1 MVSHSA
7 IAQSE
12 KSDDTID
19 RHLFTWLILVL
30 DRDSKNYC
38 GCARFGLRATRS
50 TWAALWFTL
59 DSQWCWD
66 RFGCFGSSCRWSWCF
81 GGASSTEK
89 NVTWRQ
95 SSEKSTLLT
104 KPACDGFEKSPPQ
117 ARGEG

>member
-12 KSDDTID
+12 KLDDTID

-66 RFGCFGSSCRWSWCF
+66 RFGCFGSRWGIIHREERYLAAKF
-81 GGASSTEK
+81 GEVYLAYK
-89 NVTWRQ
+89 
-95 SSEKSTLLT
+95 
-104 KPACDGFEKSPPQ
+104 
-117 ARGEG
+117 ARVRRL